1 MLYKEAYELIDI
13 VLEGQNPLVPLTGK
27 LKQRFFTDAV
37 NMMSR
42 QYVRNIEEEVFSG
55 NGATTKFVFASDKA
69 SDRIYQVSFKD
80 TSGYTDIPFA
90 PQSLITNPDEMIN
103 PSYVVRRESSLGGQ
117 YSDIV
122 VSSKI
127 IRTTESHGL
136 SVGDYV
142 NILQVPTIT
151 TWFVYSSGLP
161 KRMKVTEIVDS
172 TNFKLGDNNISGLSQ
187 SGMNNAWVQNQVNL
201 IFSKAPGA
209 GTITVRFYANPAQ
222 SKDYNGPIDL
232 PETLCKASVYCA
244 VKELMALD
252 GSIDISKQMN
262 EVVTMYEN
270 QYAMESTSR
279 QPQIDRLPMPLQ
291 DFM

>member
-1 MLYKEAYELIDI
+1 
-13 VLEGQNPLVPLTGK
+13 
-27 LKQRFFTDAV
+27 
-37 NMMSR
+37 
-42 QYVRNIEEEVFSG
+42 
-55 NGATTKFVFASDKA
+55 
-69 SDRIYQVSFKD
+69 
-80 TSGYTDIPFA
+80 
-90 PQSLITNPDEMIN
+90 
-103 PSYVVRRESSLGGQ
+103 
-117 YSDIV
+117 
-122 VSSKI
+122 
-127 IRTTESHGL
+127 L

>member
-13 VLEGQNPLVPLTGK
+13 VLGGQNPLVPLSGK

-37 NMMSR
+37 NIMNR
-42 QYVRNIEEEVFSG
+42 QYVRNIEEEKFTG
-55 NGATTKFVFASDKA
+55 TGTKTKFVFVSDKA
-69 SDRIYQVSFKD
+69 SDRIYQVSHKD
-80 TSGYTDIPFA
+80 SGGYTDIPFA

-103 PSYVVRRESSLGGQ
+103 PSYIVRRESSLGGQ
-117 YSDIV
+117 YTDIV
-122 VSSKI
+122 TGTNTV
-127 IRTTESHGL
+127 TTSEPHGL
-136 SVGDYV
+136 SIGDYV
-142 NILQVPTIT
+142 NVLQVPVIT
-151 TWFVYSSGLP
+151 TWFEHSSGVP
-161 KRMKVTEIVDS
+161 KRMKVTAITD
-172 TNFKLGDNNISGLSQ
+172 TTFTLGDDSISGLSQ

-209 GTITVRFYANPAQ
+209 GTITVRFYANPSL

-262 EVVTMYEN
+262 DVATMYEN
-270 QYAMESTSR
+270 QYAMESTNR

-291 DFM
+291 DFI

>member
-13 VLEGQNPLVPLTGK
+13 VLAGQNPLVPLTGK
-27 LKQRFFTDAV
+27 LKQRFFNDAV
-37 NMMSR
+37 NMMAR
-42 QYVRNIEEEVFSG
+42 QYVRNIEEEVFTG
-55 NGATTKFVFASDKA
+55 NGSTTKFVFASDKA

-103 PSYVVRRESSLGGQ
+103 PSYIVRRESSLGGQ
-117 YSDIV
+117 W
-122 VSSKI
+122 
-127 IRTTESHGL
+127 TTINTSGNSISTSEAHGL

-142 NILQVPTIT
+142 NILQVPVIT
-151 TWFVYSSGLP
+151 TFFVHSSGVPL
-161 KRMKVTEIVDS
+161 RMKVTAITDADTFVV
-172 TNFKLGDNNISGLSQ
+172 GDNTISGQSQ
-187 SGMNNAWVQNQVNL
+187 SGKNNAWVQNQVNL
-201 IFSKAPGA
+201 IFSKAPSS
-209 GTITVRFYANPAQ
+209 GTITVRFYANPTQ

-262 EVVTMYEN
+262 EVATMYEN